1 MGKLNIKING
11 KDFEAEEGSTILD
24 VARANGIHIPTL
36 CYHPQLSI
44 HGGCRICMVEVKGL
58 PKPVTSCTTPIT
70 KDMDIQTD
78 THVVIKQRETVLEL
92 LLSDHPLECPIC
104 DAAGQCKLQDLTHEY
119 GVKENRF
126 NGEKRKVPVEEVNP
140 FIRRDYQR
148 CIQCGRCIRVC
159 DEVRGIGAIQFAR
172 RGFHQKVSMY
182 ADKVL
187 DCIFCGS
194 CVQQCPVGALT
205 EKPSKFKHRPWE
217 TKKVDTTCAFCGVGC
232 SLTLHVKNN
241 EIVRVTSK
249 EDTLNKG
256 HLCVKGKY
264 GYEFVASEKRLTKP
278 LIRKDGELKPAS
290 WSEAISYV
298 AKRFKEIK
306 EKHGPDALGGLS
318 SAKCTNEENYLFQK
332 FVRVNFG
339 TNNVDHCARLCH
351 SSSVYAMSKVFGSGA
366 MTNTMHDM
374 EDTDL
379 FMVTGSNTTE
389 AHPIIGMQIWQ
400 NVRHKKKKLL
410 IIDPRKIELAKYAT
424 LHIRQKPGTDVAVF
438 NGIARIILEEGLA
451 DQEFI
456 KSRTEG
462 FEEAKGVIMKYT
474 PEVVEKISGVPKE
487 QLIEAARMYGK
498 AEKAAIYWGMG
509 VTEHT
514 NGVNGVLA
522 LSNLA
527 MMTGNIG
534 KPGAG
539 LNPLR
544 GQNNVQGACDM
555 GCLPNVFPGY
565 KTVTSPENREV
576 LEKSWGV
583 ALSGKEGL
591 TVTEM
596 MNSIG
601 KDGGT
606 RGLYI
611 MGENPFM
618 SDPDQNHTRK
628 ALKSLDFLVV
638 QDIFLTETA
647 ELADVVLPATAF
659 AEKEGTFSNTD
670 RRIQRVRKAVNPP
683 GDAWEDSRIITALS
697 KEMGYPMDYPS
708 ASRVMDEI
716 ASVAP
721 IYQCVSY
728 EYLDKGVCVHWPC
741 NSCSTTHDSCGTLIM
756 GTPVL
761 HTEKFTRGLGVFSGV
776 EFNPPA
782 EWPDDSYPLI
792 LTTGRNLWHW
802 HGGSMTRNANSLNE
816 RSPDPYMELN
826 PSDAKRMDVKDRE
839 EVKVS
844 SRRGEITLMAR
855 ISDRPSPGVVFI
867 PWHYR
872 EAAANVLTHNAL
884 DPYSKIPEFKVCA
897 VKVEKTGK
905 GQKEPSIY
913 SHYPG

>member
-1 MGKLNIKING
+1 
-11 KDFEAEEGSTILD
+11 
-24 VARANGIHIPTL
+24 
-36 CYHPQLSI
+36 
-44 HGGCRICMVEVKGL
+44 
-58 PKPVTSCTTPIT
+58 
-70 KDMDIQTD
+70 
-78 THVVIKQRETVLEL
+78 
-92 LLSDHPLECPIC
+92 SDHPLECPTC
-104 DAAGQCKLQDLTHEY
+104 DAGGQCKLQDLTHDY

-148 CIQCGRCIRVC
+148 CIQCSRCIRVC
-159 DEVRGIGAIQFAR
+159 DEARGIGAIQYAK
-172 RGFHQKVSMY
+172 RGFHQKVSTC

-205 EKPSKFKHRPWE
+205 EKPSKFKYRPWE
-217 TKKVDTTCAFCGVGC
+217 TKQVETTCAFCGVGC
-232 SLTLHVKNN
+232 SLTLHTKNN
-241 EIVRVTSK
+241 EIVKVTSRD
-249 EDTLNKG
+249 DTLNKG
-256 HLCVKGKY
+256 HLCVKGRY
-264 GYEFVASEKRLTKP
+264 GYEFVKSDKRLTTP
-278 LIRKDGELKPAS
+278 LIKKEGKLTSAS

-332 FVRVNFG
+332 FVRINFG

-379 FMVTGSNTTE
+379 FLVTGSNTTE

-400 NVRHKKKKLL
+400 IVRHKKKKLL

-438 NGIARIILEEGLA
+438 NGIARIILEDGLA
-451 DQEFI
+451 DQDFI

-462 FEEAKGVIMKYT
+462 FEEAKEVIMKYT

-498 AEKAAIYWGMG
+498 AERAAIYWGMG

-527 MMTGNIG
+527 MMTGNMG

-539 LNPLR
+539 MNPLR

-618 SDPDQNHTRK
+618 SDPDQNHTKK
-628 ALKSLDFLVV
+628 ALQSLDFLVV

-683 GDAWEDSRIITALS
+683 GEAWEDARIITALS

-708 ASRVMDEI
+708 ASRIMDEI
-716 ASVAP
+716 AAVAP

-761 HTEKFTRGLGVFSGV
+761 HTEKFTRGPGLFSGV

-802 HGGSMTRNANSLNE
+802 HGGSMTRNVNSLNE

-826 PSDAKRMDVKDRE
+826 PSDAKRMDIKDRE

-844 SRRGEITLMAR
+844 SRRGDVTLMAR
-855 ISDRPSPGVVFI
+855 ITDRPSPGVVFI

-872 EAAANVLTHNAL
+872 EAAANVLTHNVL
-884 DPYSKIPEFKVCA
+884 DPYSKIPESLS
-897 VKVEKTGK
+897 
-905 GQKEPSIY
+905 PL
-913 SHYPG
+913 